1 MSPKKQEVKDGHM
14 IACDSLGREVVFTA
28 ERAARPHDFSKVR
41 YIKTQNPQDCFFC
54 PGNEAKTPPEIE
66 HVPAGNGQ
74 KIAQGAAN
82 RAYWKTRCFENKFP
96 SVRPQWAHAYGY
108 HEIMLETPRHDLS
121 VSEIGLDSWVE
132 FLKLASRRMAAHMKD
147 PKIKYTIIFKNEGRD
162 AGASLEHTHSQI
174 VSLPFVPSQVK
185 KYLKNHAK
193 EIARNLKHQE
203 NLFYENS
210 GFACLCPETSLF
222 HYEAWVVPKKAIG
235 GLDAMQ
241 SWDIE
246 SLADAMLKTLA
257 RLDKIT
263 TFAPY
268 NIAYI
273 MAPKGA
279 KRFRMSVRIMPRL
292 ATWAGFEMGCGAV
305 MNSILPDMA
314 AKEYRETKQ

>member
-1 MSPKKQEVKDGHM
+1 MSPKNAKEKPGHR
-14 IACDSLGREVVFTA
+14 IAIDTLGREVVFTA

-66 HVPAGNGQ
+66 HVPAGNNQ
-74 KIAQGAAN
+74 KIARGGKS
-82 RAYWKTRCFENKFP
+82 AYWKTRCFENKFP
-96 SVRPQWAHAYGY
+96 SVRPQWARAYGY

-132 FLKLASRRMAAHMKD
+132 FLKLAGRRMAAHMKD
-147 PKIKYTIIFKNEGRD
+147 PKIKYTIVFKNEGRD

-174 VSLPFVPSQVK
+174 VSLPFVPSQMK
-185 KYLKNHAK
+185 KYSKSHAK
-193 EIARNLKHQE
+193 EIALNLKQKE
-203 NLFYENS
+203 NIFYENG
-210 GFACLCPETSLF
+210 GFACFCPETSQF
-222 HYEAWVVPKKAIG
+222 HYEAWVVPKKLIG
-235 GLDAMQ
+235 GLDSMQ
-241 SWDIE
+241 GREIE
-246 SLADAMLKTLA
+246 NLADAMLAALS

-279 KRFRMSVRIMPRL
+279 RGFRMSVRIMPRL

-314 AKEYRETKQ
+314 AKDYRDVKA